1 MDEIITERKE
11 EYEQNPE
18 PASERGDLLANLIAA
33 AAEDRAKED
42 THTMDGTKKRG
53 LSLSQSEL
61 HG

>member
-1 MDEIITERKE
+1 MDEIITERRE

-18 PASERGDLLANLIAA
+18 STSKRGDLLANLIAA
-33 AAEDRAKED
+33 AAEDRDEED
-42 THTMDGTKKRG
+42 THTRDGTKKRG